1 MKYLTELVC
10 LLVIAIITLLLRKN
24 PGENLYKYVAGKAT
38 VAYEKY
44 APYSFKMVRE
54 KAIELG
60 QEFTPRQYLT
70 QVIVLGGLAALVG
83 YFYFYSII
91 IAIVYAI
98 IAIATVPYLAYL
110 RLQRVYSEYI
120 FEQIQTY
127 TTNVI
132 MEFNT
137 TQSFVKALEG
147 VRDSGILED
156 PVLSDVKKMIEMSY
170 QNGTI
175 DESIDYFNSKYP
187 FYMVRNMHQLF
198 LQITKEGARDS
209 GQALENMSLDIDA
222 LVEGVLN
229 IKNLVVKNHS
239 NGEKVIRLT
248 KSVEGP
254 VLASDIEKDAD
265 IEIMNPDFV
274 ICNLVAGGKINIE
287 MTVNNGRGFTSSAQN
302 KANLE
307 QNVAGVIAIDSNY
320 SPIEVVKYEVMATRV
335 GQDESY
341 DKLVMEVTTNGS
353 MTPEEAMALGAK
365 ILIEHFSII
374 SDLNS
379 ISNIANIMQEKKID
393 TMTKTLET
401 PIEEV
406 EFSVRAYNCL
416 KRAGI
421 HTVQDLVNKKEV
433 EVTKIRNLGKKSL
446 KEVIDKV
453 AELGLTFKE

>member
-1 MKYLTELVC
+1 MIKFEKPDYKITEYQENNHYAKFEIEPLERGFGTTIGNAMRRV
-10 LLVIAIITLLLRKN
+10 LLSSL
-24 PGENLYKYVAGKAT
+24 PGSAVTSIKIDGVLH
-38 VAYEKY
+38 
-44 APYSFKMVRE
+44 
-54 KAIELG
+54 
-60 QEFTPRQYLT
+60 EFQK
-70 QVIVLGGLAALVG
+70 I
-83 YFYFYSII
+83 
-91 IAIVYAI
+91 
-98 IAIATVPYLAYL
+98 
-110 RLQRVYSEYI
+110 
-120 FEQIQTY
+120 
-127 TTNVI
+127 
-132 MEFNT
+132 
-137 TQSFVKALEG
+137 EG
-147 VRDSGILED
+147 VVED
-156 PVLSDVKKMIEMSY
+156 VT
-170 QNGTI
+170 TI
-175 DESIDYFNSKYP
+175 
-187 FYMVRNMHQLF
+187 
-198 LQITKEGARDS
+198 
-209 GQALENMSLDIDA
+209 
-222 LVEGVLN
+222 VLN

-239 NGEKVIRLT
+239 NEQKVLRLT

-274 ICNLVAGGKINIE
+274 ICNLVSGGKINIE
-287 MTVNNGRGFTSSAQN
+287 MTLNNGRGFTSAAEN

-307 QNVAGVIAIDSNY
+307 HNVAGVIAIDSNY
-320 SPIEVVKYEVMATRV
+320 SPIEIVKYEVLATRV

-341 DKLVMEVTTNGS
+341 DKLVIEVTTDGS
-353 MTPEEAMALGAK
+353 MSPEEAMALGAK
-365 ILIEHFSII
+365 ILIEHFTII
-374 SDLNS
+374 ADLNS